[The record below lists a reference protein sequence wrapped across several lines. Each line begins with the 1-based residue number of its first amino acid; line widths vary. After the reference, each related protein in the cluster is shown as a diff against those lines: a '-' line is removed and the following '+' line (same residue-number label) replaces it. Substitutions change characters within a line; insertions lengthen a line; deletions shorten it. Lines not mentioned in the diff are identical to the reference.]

1 MLTPKRHALIIEE
14 LNKKDSVTIQDLV
27 DLMGVSEST
36 IRRDLSELE
45 KQDKLTR
52 VHGGATARQKT
63 KEEPSYEEKK
73 TRGTTEKKHIAQY
86 AAALVE
92 DYDVIYLDAGT
103 TTYEMIPFLKDRPI
117 TIVTNGLMHLDLL
130 QYYHI
135 NTYIIGGKVKDKT
148 GAIIGSV
155 ALKQL
160 EHYRFNIAFI
170 GANGIDL
177 TFGYSTPDPEEG
189 DLKEHALRLSDARYV
204 LADETK
210 LNHKSAY
217 RFADLHE
224 ATLITNQITPADKK
238 RYSKITN
245 VEEAMK

>member
-45 KQDKLTR
+45 NQEKLTR
-52 VHGGATARQKT
+52 VHGGATTLHHT

-73 TRGTTEKKHIAQY
+73 TRGTTEKKQIAQY
-86 AAALVE
+86 ASTLVE
-92 DYDVIYLDAGT
+92 DHDVIYLDAGT

-117 TIVTNGLMHLDLL
+117 TVVTNGLMHLDLL
-130 QYYHI
+130 QHYRI
-135 NTYIIGGKVKDKT
+135 PTYIIGGKVKDKT

-160 EHYRFNIAFI
+160 EHYHFNIAFI

-177 TFGYSTPDPEEG
+177 AFGYSTPDPEEG
-189 DLKEHALRLSDARYV
+189 DLKERALRLSDARYV

-217 RFADLHE
+217 RFADLKE
-224 ATLITNQITPADKK
+224 ATLITNHITPADKK
-238 RYSKITN
+238 RYTKITD
-245 VEEAMK
+245 VEEAKR